1 MKLQDYAQY
10 YLGCRC
16 LNTWFPENHPEYNNN
31 WNLVGVCVKHGKP
44 FKLENDDSDTATDS
58 IKLILRTVDSMTRN
72 EWDDVKMRLSAD
84 VVLTEA
90 SIRYK
95 DKPYWVII
103 LENRI
108 NTNTLRFNDGI
119 ELIRLGY
126 DLFGLIENGLAIDS
140 KTLK

>member
-1 MKLQDYAQY
+1 MKLQDYAPY
-10 YLGCRC
+10 YIGCRC
-16 LNTWFPENHPEYNNN
+16 LDTWFPEGHEHYNNN
-31 WNLVGVCVKHGKP
+31 WILSGYVQDMAKP
-44 FKLENDDSDTATDS
+44 YCLENKLNNTWTDS

-119 ELIRLGY
+119 ELICLGY

>member
-1 MKLQDYAQY
+1 MKLQDYLPY
-10 YLGCRC
+10 YLDCDYWTNNSEGN
-16 LNTWFPENHPEYNNN
+16 LNTYTLPHVIEMCEQDKDVQLH
-31 WNLVGVCVKHGKP
+31 
-44 FKLENDDSDTATDS
+44 
-58 IKLILRTVDSMTRN
+58 LRKIDSMSRD
-72 EWDDVKMRLSAD
+72 EWDEVKMKLSAD
-84 VVLTEA
+84 VVLTEG

-119 ELIRLGY
+119 ELMRLGY
-126 DLFGLIENGLAIDS
+126 DVFGLIENGLAIDS